1 MSSLTSFHLDCHK
14 LFDGVKLFPIEVDL
28 ARTALQYQQEVPPYQ
43 VLQETFF
50 NVWFWVDIF
59 DFISQELVDTLSDAE
74 EAKPIDEENIL
85 KLDNND
91 TNSDLLKCDSNVESS
106 NLMAILDTGDLI
118 GNHTNDISNQNNQD
132 DNLLQF

>member
-50 NVWFWVDIF
+50 NVWIWVDIF